1 MSSIIDLLTNYYFLA
16 FIIAWILSIIIKTA
30 LVALKKKK
38 DPDIKDGF
46 KNGGMP
52 SSHSTIVSAITF
64 SIFLTNGLSPTF
76 FVSLVFS
83 MIIIS
88 DAFRLRRNVGLQAE
102 QLNILLKKSK
112 QKTVDVVHGHT
123 FAQVI
128 AGILL
133 GIIVSYLM
141 FLIMF

>member
-1 MSSIIDLLTNYYFLA
+1 MSGIIDLLKNYYFLA
-16 FIIAWILSIIIKTA
+16 FIIAWVLSILIKTA
-30 LVALKKKK
+30 LVALNKKKN
-38 DPDIKDGF
+38 PDIKDGF

-52 SSHSTIVSAITF
+52 SSHSTVVSAITF
-64 SIFLTNGLSPTF
+64 SIFLTSGLSPTF

-112 QKTVDVVHGHT
+112 QKTVNVVHGHT
-123 FAQVI
+123 FPQVI
-128 AGILL
+128 VGIML
-133 GIIVSYLM
+133 GVIISYIM
-141 FLIMF
+141 FLILF

>member
-1 MSSIIDLLTNYYFLA
+1 MIDLLTNYYFLS
-16 FIIAWILSIIIKTA
+16 FIVAWILSILIKTGLNA
-30 LVALKKKK
+30 YRNKKN
-38 DPDIKDGF
+38 PDIKDGF

-52 SSHSTIVSAITF
+52 SSHSTVVSAITF

-112 QKTVDVVHGHT
+112 QKTINVVHGHT
-123 FAQVI
+123 LPQVI

-133 GIIVSYLM
+133 GVLTSYLV
-141 FLIMF
+141 FIILF